1 MVDLVCIPPDQVRVI
16 WLRVAPLLKSAIDRT
31 QLSNWDDVAND
42 ILAGKSLLWLCIEDE
57 RILCA
62 GATALRK
69 TDFGLACVIVACGG
83 ADRAKWVHLLAKIE
97 DYAMAEGC
105 KRIRMF
111 GRGGWRRVLKGY
123 RLQSVVLEKEL

>member
-1 MVDLVCIPPDQVRVI
+1 MASLICVAPDRVRDI
-16 WLRVAPLLKSAIDRT
+16 WPRVAPLLRSAVYRT
-31 QLSNWDDVAND
+31 KLSAWDDVAND
-42 ILAGKSLLWLCIEDE
+42 IVSGNSLLWLCIEDE

-97 DYAMAEGC
+97 DYAKAEGC
-105 KRIRMF
+105 KSVRMF
-111 GRGGWRRVLKGY
+111 GRRGWQRVLKGY
-123 RLQSVVLEKEL
+123 GLQSVVLEKEL